1 MKTNEL
7 SVLLI
12 EGNRRQRYSF
22 AADLE
27 HKGFDLRVAGS
38 GTAGVEAIQKSIPEV
53 VVVNAMSLRTN
64 GLRITYWIRS
74 AWPDI
79 PIILIVAEN
88 EAITKAPQANI
99 LLRLPF
105 TTQKLVNRL
114 RLFSNVKRKHIMKK
128 GGLELNTQS
137 CVARYGGKEAHLTPR
152 CFALLKV
159 MMEKPGKVLTRAELF
174 SRVWETDFTED
185 TRTLDVHISWLRTA
199 LEENPRQPQLIQ
211 TIRGIGYRLN
221 L

>member
-1 MKTNEL
+1 MKANEL

-12 EGNRRQRYSF
+12 EGNRRQKYTF
-22 AADLE
+22 ASDLE
-27 HKGFDLRVAGS
+27 HKGFDLRVVGS
-38 GTAGVEAIQKSIPEV
+38 GTAGLDAIQAALPEV
-53 VVVNAMSLRTN
+53 LVINAMSLRTN
-64 GLRITYWIRS
+64 GLRITHWVRS
-74 AWPDI
+74 AWPEL
-79 PIILIVAEN
+79 PIILIIDED

-105 TTQKLVNRL
+105 TVQKLINRL
-114 RLFSNVKRKHIMKK
+114 RLFSNVKRKHIKKK

-137 CVARYGGKEAHLTPR
+137 CVAQYRGKEAHLTPR

-159 MMEKPGKVLTRAELF
+159 MMEKPGKVLSRAELF

-199 LEENPRQPQLIQ
+199 LEENPRQPELIQ
-211 TIRGIGYRLN
+211 TIRGIGYKLN